1 VRPSTAR
8 VTKPVSSSTFT
19 CLVIAGLDTL
29 VRGELWEA
37 LEGLH
42 SIRSLAFVPLLD
54 WAAERPHEG
63 YRRLE
68 GKLDSQTASH
78 LKDTLSPLEPA
89 ALHAALRAEVELFRD
104 LRAEVFGRHGL
115 GFDPAPEE
123 MMEAE
128 MDRRWTAREGP

>member
-1 VRPSTAR
+1 V
-8 VTKPVSSSTFT
+8 VTS
-19 CLVIAGLDTL
+19 A
-29 VRGELWEA
+29 
-37 LEGLH
+37 
-42 SIRSLAFVPLLD
+42 
-54 WAAERPHEG
+54 
-63 YRRLE
+63 
-68 GKLDSQTASH
+68 
-78 LKDTLSPLEPA
+78 LSPLDPA